1 MSYKTIAASAFAVIM
16 GASLTA
22 CSAAD
27 KPANTSTSE
36 STNAAQ
42 AMATKAK
49 AVLIYA
55 DWCGSC
61 KVLDPK
67 IKAAKALGD
76 VPGLDFVTL
85 DYTDKDDA
93 AFYAQAKAAGVEDAV
108 RAHLDGTIKTGLLLM
123 VDMDD
128 QAVLDVVNKTMDA
141 QQIMFAMKDAAAR
154 S

>member
-1 MSYKTIAASAFAVIM
+1 MSYKSIAASAFAVM
-16 GASLTA
+16 LGASLSA
-22 CSAAD
+22 CSGAD
-27 KPANTSTSE
+27 KAANTSTSQA
-36 STNAAQ
+36 TNAAQ
-42 AMATKAK
+42 AKATKAK

-67 IKAAKALGD
+67 IKAAKAMGA

-85 DYTDKDDA
+85 DYTNKDEN
-93 AFYAQAKAAGVEDAV
+93 AFYAQAKAAGVEAAV
-108 RAHLDGTIKTGLLLM
+108 RAHLDGTIKTGQLLM

-128 QAVLDVVNKTMDA
+128 QVVLDVVNKTMDA
-141 QQIMFAMKDAAAR
+141 QQIMFAMKDAASR